1 MKTIAKRWRSDG
13 TTLEPRGD
21 LKGKKFKR
29 RRNGKIIIYLGF
41 AGNSPKKD
49 TRMKALKLMSGTV
62 RMLSRLNMD
71 GLVIVIP
78 QPSSS
83 RSAVSKT
90 KFNLRLNRILSS
102 VTIAV
107 QYLYSKTFSLTHTQI
122 NRQRRIYGSA
132 LSVDCCFLE
141 TL

>member
-41 AGNSPKKD
+41 AGNSPKRHPNESFKVD
-49 TRMKALKLMSGTV
+49 VGDGEDA
-62 RMLSRLNMD
+62 LSRLNMD

-107 QYLYSKTFSLTHTQI
+107 QYLNSNTFSLTHTQI